1 MYNVPVPAQ
10 NLYPVSFTHFTDEK
24 VTCEKLVRKLLICY
38 SWTGD
43 WFDLPSIIEHLCQ
56 SQEIFSYFTKLLTKG
71 ELSAILVVF
80 LFTVQL

>member
-1 MYNVPVPAQ
+1 MCSVPVPAQ

-43 WFDLPSIIEHLCQ
+43 WFDLPVLLNIYAKVRK
-56 SQEIFSYFTKLLTKG
+56 YFP
-71 ELSAILVVF
+71 ILQNF
-80 LFTVQL
+80 